1 MTENR
6 KPNAPPM
13 KTTPPPSP
21 HFAGTLFVVSAP
33 SGAGKTTL
41 VHRLIASDPHIR
53 LSVSY
58 TTRAPR
64 PGEQNGIHYH
74 FVTSEQFRAMVAS
87 GAFLEWAEVH
97 GNCYGTARA
106 WVETEL
112 AAGRDVLLEIDW
124 QGARQIKAHF
134 PSCVTIFILP
144 PSFAELEARLRKRAS
159 DTDAVIAKRL
169 ANAHEELRHI
179 HEFEYAI
186 INDSLETATQELI
199 AVVTAERCRTAKQA
213 ARHRKLFSEIAAL
226 TPIH

>member
-1 MTENR
+1 MNPTI
-6 KPNAPPM
+6 
-13 KTTPPPSP
+13 

-41 VHRLIASDPHIR
+41 VHRLVESDPLLR

-64 PGEQNGIHYH
+64 PGEQNGVHYH
-74 FVTSEQFRAMVAS
+74 FVSPAQFRTMVEN

-97 GNCYGTARA
+97 GNCYGTARV
-106 WVETEL
+106 WVEAEL
-112 AAGRDVLLEIDW
+112 TAGRDVLLEIDW
-124 QGARQIKAHF
+124 QGARQIKARF
-134 PSCVTIFILP
+134 PACVTIFILP

-159 DTDAVIAKRL
+159 DSDAVIAKRL
-169 ANAHEELRHI
+169 ANAHEELRHV
-179 HEFEYAI
+179 HEFEYVI
-186 INDSLETATQELI
+186 INDRLDVATQELI

-226 TPIH
+226 SPTH

>member
-1 MTENR
+1 MNPTI
-6 KPNAPPM
+6 
-13 KTTPPPSP
+13 

-41 VHRLIASDPHIR
+41 VHRLIESDPLLR

-64 PGEQNGIHYH
+64 PGEQNGVHYH
-74 FVTSEQFRAMVAS
+74 FVSPAQFRTMVEN

-97 GNCYGTARA
+97 GNYYGTARA
-106 WVETEL
+106 WVEAEL

-124 QGARQIKAHF
+124 QGARQIKARF
-134 PSCVTIFILP
+134 PACVTIFILP

-159 DTDAVIAKRL
+159 DSDAVIAKRL
-169 ANAHEELRHI
+169 ANAHEELRHV
-179 HEFEYAI
+179 HEFEYVI
-186 INDSLETATQELI
+186 INDRLDVATQELI

-226 TPIH
+226 TPTH

>member
-1 MTENR
+1 MN
-6 KPNAPPM
+6 
-13 KTTPPPSP
+13 TTTNPTVN
-21 HFAGTLFVVSAP
+21 FAGTLFVVSAP

-41 VHRLIASDPHIR
+41 VHRLVESDPLLR

-64 PGEQNGIHYH
+64 PGEQNGVHYH
-74 FVTSEQFRAMVAS
+74 FVSPAQFRTMVEN

-106 WVETEL
+106 WVEAEL

-124 QGARQIKAHF
+124 QGARQIKARF
-134 PSCVTIFILP
+134 PACVTIFILP

-159 DTDAVIAKRL
+159 DSDTVIAKRL
-169 ANAHEELRHI
+169 ANAHEELRHV
-179 HEFEYAI
+179 HEFEYVI
-186 INDSLETATQELI
+186 INDRLDVATQELI

-226 TPIH
+226 SPTH

>member
-1 MTENR
+1 MNPTI
-6 KPNAPPM
+6 
-13 KTTPPPSP
+13 

-41 VHRLIASDPHIR
+41 VHRLIESDPLLR

-64 PGEQNGIHYH
+64 PGEQNGVHYH
-74 FVTSEQFRAMVAS
+74 FVSPAQFRTMVEN

-97 GNCYGTARA
+97 GNYYGTARV
-106 WVETEL
+106 WVEAEL
-112 AAGRDVLLEIDW
+112 TAGRNVLLEIDW
-124 QGARQIKAHF
+124 QGARQIKARF
-134 PSCVTIFILP
+134 PACVTIFILP

-159 DTDAVIAKRL
+159 DSDAVIAKRL
-169 ANAHEELRHI
+169 ANAHEELRHV
-179 HEFEYAI
+179 HEFEYVI
-186 INDSLETATQELI
+186 INDRLDVATQELI

-226 TPIH
+226 SPTH

>member
-1 MTENR
+1 MNPTI
-6 KPNAPPM
+6 
-13 KTTPPPSP
+13 

-41 VHRLIASDPHIR
+41 VHRLIESDPLLR

-64 PGEQNGIHYH
+64 PGEQNGVHYH
-74 FVTSEQFRAMVAS
+74 FVSPAQFRTMVEN

-97 GNCYGTARA
+97 GNYYGTARA
-106 WVETEL
+106 WVEAEL
-112 AAGRDVLLEIDW
+112 AAGRDVVLEIDW
-124 QGARQIKAHF
+124 QGARQIKARF
-134 PSCVTIFILP
+134 PACVTIFILP

-159 DTDAVIAKRL
+159 DSDAVIAKRL
-169 ANAHEELRHI
+169 ANAHEELRHV

-186 INDSLETATQELI
+186 INDCLDVATQELI

-226 TPIH
+226 SPTH

>member
-1 MTENR
+1 MNPTI
-6 KPNAPPM
+6 
-13 KTTPPPSP
+13 

-41 VHRLIASDPHIR
+41 VHRLIESDPLLR

-64 PGEQNGIHYH
+64 PGEQNGVHYH
-74 FVTSEQFRAMVAS
+74 FVSPAQFRTMVEN

-97 GNCYGTARA
+97 GNYYGTARA
-106 WVETEL
+106 WVEAEL
-112 AAGRDVLLEIDW
+112 TAGHDVLLEIDW
-124 QGARQIKAHF
+124 QGARQIKARF
-134 PSCVTIFILP
+134 PACVTIFILP

-159 DTDAVIAKRL
+159 DSDAVIAKRL
-169 ANAHEELRHI
+169 ANAHEELRHV
-179 HEFEYAI
+179 HEFEYVI
-186 INDSLETATQELI
+186 INDRLDVATQELI

-226 TPIH
+226 SPTH

>member
-1 MTENR
+1 VNPTI
-6 KPNAPPM
+6 
-13 KTTPPPSP
+13 

-41 VHRLIASDPHIR
+41 VHRLIASDPLLR

-64 PGEQNGIHYH
+64 PGEQNGVHYH
-74 FVTSEQFRAMVAS
+74 FVSPAQFRTMVEN

-97 GNCYGTARA
+97 GNYYGTARA
-106 WVETEL
+106 WVEAEL
-112 AAGRDVLLEIDW
+112 TAGRDVLLEIDW
-124 QGARQIKAHF
+124 QGARQIKARF
-134 PSCVTIFILP
+134 PACVTIFILP

-159 DTDAVIAKRL
+159 DSDAVIAKRL
-169 ANAHEELRHI
+169 ANAHEELRHV

-186 INDSLETATQELI
+186 INDRLDVATQELI

-226 TPIH
+226 TPTH